1 MKFFEWIK
9 SRFSWRKIPAPPLV
23 SSAKPL
29 REFVYLDEVSLRSL
43 LSSQTGEVT
52 DTKSEQ
58 SSDAQ
63 QVQLDST
70 VSAHTPL
77 LAKAELASRF
87 QTTNSST
94 LQTSRKATVQSWFR
108 EFHGLKDLRL
118 IEPAHEAPIVT
129 NTRDLLAIDDIS
141 ILAPAMVLERGAL
154 VEFRVRL
161 SADPVFHIGT
171 MMSEFTG
178 MVDDSPELFVG
189 NSALASIGE
198 AQPINKILQRLLAGL
213 IPIRAEAVDYVVVKI
228 EDVEYVAHR
237 TSVAGLGLSERR
249 LEVVGVTEHLAYWKD
264 IRRVLFA
271 QAEFTML
278 CRVAR
283 SGLQESWTP
292 VKLGDLFQVFAP
304 DMVDKINAASLTPF
318 LGGNTGT
325 SVNTNG
331 ILLNDALRHYK
342 QSLLVISGTQPSPEQ
357 EAKIEDAITHLVSR
371 AATAEGQRSAFQ
383 TVRDLVASTSG
394 LQLQPDQ
401 DSQLREQARM
411 ASGLP
416 LFPSITNGMTTII
429 GGQTTIPS
437 AISPRL
443 IDVEVVAI
451 YW

>member
-1 MKFFEWIK
+1 MKLIDRLK
-9 SRFSWRKIPAPPLV
+9 GRLSWRKASAPTPVAPAR
-23 SSAKPL
+23 PL

-63 QVQLDST
+63 QIQLDST
-70 VSAHTPL
+70 IGAHATL

-108 EFHGLKDLRL
+108 EFHSLPGLRL
-118 IEPAHEAPIVT
+118 IEPGHEAPVT
-129 NTRDLLAIDDIS
+129 ADTSDLLAIENIS
-141 ILAPAMVLERGAL
+141 ILAPAATLERGAL
-154 VEFRVRL
+154 VEFRVKL
-161 SADPVFHIGT
+161 SADPVFHLGT

-189 NSALASIGE
+189 NSALASVNE

-213 IPIRAEAVDYVVVKI
+213 IPIRAEAVDYAVVKI
-228 EDVEYVAHR
+228 DEVEYVAHR
-237 TSVAGLGLSERR
+237 ASVAGLGLNERR
-249 LEVVGVTEHLAYWKD
+249 LEIVGVTEHLAYWKD

-283 SGLQESWTP
+283 NGLQPSWTP
-292 VKLGDLFQVFAP
+292 VKLGDLFQAVAP
-304 DMVDKINAASLTPF
+304 DMVDQINAASLTPF
-318 LGGNTGT
+318 LGDNTGT
-325 SVNTNG
+325 SVNTNE
-331 ILLNDALRHYK
+331 LLLGDTLRRYKALLFAR
-342 QSLLVISGTQPSPEQ
+342 SGTQPIPEQ
-357 EAKIEDAITHLVSR
+357 DAKLDEAVTDLMPR

-383 TVRDLVASTSG
+383 IIKDLVADVVE
-394 LQLQPDQ
+394 LQLEPDE
-401 DSQLREQARM
+401 DAQLREEARM
-411 ASGLP
+411 TSGLP
-416 LFPSITNGMTTII
+416 LFPSMTNGMTTVI
-429 GGQTTIPS
+429 GGKLALPND
-437 AISPRL
+437 ASPRL
-443 IDVEVVAI
+443 LDVEVVAI